1 MKTLRFLILG
11 LLTIAT
17 TCGAQQFTDSGWYR
31 AGQPPDMAAP
41 PDPGSGAKAN
51 YLIASEGMSASYVGV
66 PTAPVAETITPEI
79 QALANGLQDDPV
91 KIFNYVHDHIRY
103 VLYFGAK
110 KGAQIT
116 LLEKSGNDFDQSAL
130 LVALLRAAG
139 YTNSQGANLG
149 VGYQFGWELLPYD
162 ATNHQDLHHWL
173 GLTLNNTNWSNT
185 TLYLYNLFYVER
197 HYPTMYYSSTDTNTF
212 WFQRVWV
219 TLTIG
224 STNYYLDPAFKVSE
238 PISGINLSSAMGFSS
253 NSVMSAAAGTDTAN
267 SVSGLSESALRNTLT
282 GYATNLLGYLRNN
295 YPNASVQQ
303 ILGGQYI
310 VPSTNTTLATGL
322 LFPYYQWN
330 QPGAVMPV
338 VNWQYEP
345 TNLMSQLTMTF
356 AGTNHQWFFPQLEG
370 QRVSLTFDTS
380 GTAQLWQD
388 DTTLASHSTSG
399 SSGTTNVVLYIN
411 HPFGTWNFTNNVLID
426 NGTGDQITT
435 NSYQRTNSTYAILYA
450 FEPDWGWLQERQN
463 QLDNYRLQGL
473 GDTSRQVVS
482 ETLNVMGLNWMLQT
496 ESAEQLLARQM
507 DILPQWHHRVGR
519 MAQEIG
525 KGYYVDVYA
534 ETSGELSDGGT
545 DAASIDREDREF
557 DLFGLF
563 GSALEHGIIEQLQN
577 TNLVGAS
584 TVKMLEIASTNA
596 QTIYLASSA
605 NWTSGANV
613 SGSVANY
620 DSTTKTG
627 IGNLIANG
635 YYVLLPQNGSN
646 HVAGAGSWAGY
657 GYWAE
662 LNNSTN
668 QDSKLAISG
677 GYHGGYDSDPNATVN
692 TPVVVQG
699 GDSQPTTFA
708 NTPTSTP
715 NPPGAD
721 PVDMADGTFQLEHTD
736 LSLGQSEPRGIALSR
751 YYNGTRRFSNPAGM
765 AGGWIHN
772 YSISANTVA
781 APQAGFGGTTPAQA
795 DPMFVATCAAIGIF
809 NDLQPDPK
817 NWMVSAL
824 IAKWGIDQLT
834 KNSVSVTLGKD
845 TVQFVKQPNGAFT
858 PPANSTMTLT
868 QSGSTY
874 SLQERHGN
882 TFNFNSSGLLNTI
895 VDQYGNTLSVTYTN
909 NNVKTVSDW
918 KGRSL
923 TFSYTGGQ
931 LTSVADSTGRSV
943 SYGYSTTYNAQ
954 GDLTSFTDP
963 EGKTC
968 TYGYDTNHEI
978 TATINEASQLVVSNL
993 YDGFGH
999 LNVQYTQGN
1008 ANKTWRIFWS
1018 GWQTI
1023 EQDPAGSQRI
1033 FSYDDAGRL
1042 ISLQDQLGNL
1052 TQTFYDGQNHI
1063 VMSISPL
1070 GETNQFI
1077 YDGNNNLTNSIDP
1090 LGINTQFVYDNQNNL
1105 IRSVDARGN
1114 ASTFGYNNQFS
1125 LTGSTN
1131 GAGDFLTIAYNT
1143 DGTVSSHTDSGGMTS
1158 YGYDSNG
1165 QLNSITYP
1173 SGLGSESFVNSSLGD
1188 VTSHTDANGNVTTFS
1203 YNNRR
1208 QTTNSIAP
1216 GSLATRTAYDPVG
1229 NTATKTDARGN
1240 VTSDSWSATSH
1251 LLATTLPTTPQG
1263 TPIVTNI
1270 YDNHDWL
1277 IRTLDPLQNATQF
1290 TNDISGRLIAVS
1302 DSLARTAT
1310 IGYDADGRK
1319 LATTNAAGEVI
1330 TQQWDKRGSLIKTV
1344 DGAGHIVLH
1353 AYDNAGNQITLTN
1366 RNGKKWQFQ
1375 YDGAN
1380 RLTNTITPLGHIT
1393 TAVFNHQ
1400 GLLAS
1405 MKDPAGQSTT
1415 YSYDAKGRLSSR
1427 ADNVG
1432 TTTYN
1437 YDANNNTTNISE
1449 NGLTNSSTFDAYNRL
1464 SSYKDVYGNLIQY
1477 HYDANGN
1484 LTNLIYPG
1492 GKNVFYSYDSLNR
1505 MTNVTDWAGRKTSIT
1520 FDLAGRVATLT
1531 RPNGTFRTMSYD
1543 AAGQATNILEQ
1554 NAIGFPIALFKF
1566 NWNNAAEAQWE
1577 FAAPLPHTNSLPT
1590 RTMTYDDDNRL
1601 ATFNGT
1607 SVANDSDGNLV
1618 SAPLTNGTFV
1628 NYTYDARNRLLNA
1641 GGVTNAYDPA
1651 GSRIGIAY
1659 GTNSESYVVNPNSKL
1674 PQVLM
1679 RIKNGVTNYYV
1690 YGAGLL
1696 YQVTETATATNTLT
1710 YHYDYRGSTIAL
1722 TDGNGNV
1729 TDRMEYSL
1737 YATLTYHAGASDT
1750 PFLFNG
1756 RYGVMTDPNGLLY
1769 MRARYYSPY
1778 LCRFLNPDPTG
1789 FAAGLNFYAYANGN
1803 PVSYL
1808 DPFGLAAWYDSWGAW
1823 VGQQISTAQTFYN
1836 NHLPWAVAGTL
1847 NTGISIVGNV
1857 LSSPQALGHL
1867 GEGSGTFSADPTLA
1881 NSAGVFSDVSI
1892 VAGTL
1897 AGGLSPIAAANTP
1910 IGYGNVVY
1918 RYASA
1923 GEVDAMNTANS
1934 GSYILNTDKNGF
1946 SKDLYVTPDDPLTS
1960 SSQAIENYKLPGD
1973 NYDYIIAGDASGID
1987 FQSQWPVRVGDS
1999 PVEWITDQ
2007 QIPVISVNPIGYN
2020 LQYGTAAAGL
2030 SLTGGS
2036 STGKY

>member
-11 LLTIAT
+11 LLTMAT

-31 AGQPPDMAAP
+31 AAQLSDMAAP
-41 PDPGSGAKAN
+41 PDPSAGPKAQA
-51 YLIASEGMSASYVGV
+51 LISSEGMTANYVGV
-66 PTAPVAETITPEI
+66 PTAPVAEVITPEI
-79 QALANGLQDDPV
+79 QALANGLQNDPV

-110 KGAQIT
+110 KGAQLT

-139 YTNSQGANLG
+139 NTNSQGSDKG

-162 ATNHQDLHHWL
+162 ATNHQDLHHLL
-173 GLTLNNTNWSNT
+173 GLSLINTNWSNT

-197 HYPTMYYSSTDTNTF
+197 HYPTIYYSTSDTNTF

-219 TLTIG
+219 TLTLG

-238 PISGINLSSAMGFSS
+238 PITGINLSSAMGFSS

-282 GYATNLLGYLRNN
+282 GYATNLLGYLQNN
-295 YPNASVQQ
+295 YPNTSVQQ

-330 QPGAVMPV
+330 QAGAVMPV
-338 VNWQYEP
+338 VNWQNEP
-345 TNLMSQLTMTF
+345 TNLMSQLTITF

-370 QRVSLTFDTS
+370 QRASLTFDTS

-388 DTTLASHSTSG
+388 DTMLASHSTSG

-426 NGTGDQITT
+426 NGTGDQVTT

-496 ESAEQLLARQM
+496 ESAEQLLAHQM
-507 DILPQWHHRVGR
+507 GILPQWHHRVGR

-545 DAASIDREDREF
+545 DAASQDREDREF

-584 TVKMLEIASTNA
+584 TVKMLELASTNA

-620 DSTTKTG
+620 DSTTKTT
-627 IGNLIANG
+627 IGNLTANG
-635 YYVLLPQNGSN
+635 YYILLPQNGSN
-646 HVAGAGSWAGY
+646 HVAAAGSWAGY

-662 LNNSTN
+662 LNNATN
-668 QDSKLAISG
+668 QNSILAISG

-692 TPVVVQG
+692 TPVVVQD

-708 NTPTSTP
+708 NTPTATP
-715 NPPGAD
+715 NPTGAD

-736 LSLGQSEPRGIALSR
+736 LSLGQSEPRGVSLSR

-795 DPMFVATCAAIGIF
+795 APMFVATCAAIGVF
-809 NDLQPDPK
+809 NDLQPDAK

-834 KNSVSVTLGKD
+834 KNGASVTLGKD
-845 TVQFVKQPNGAFT
+845 TVQFVKQPNGVFT
-858 PPANSTMTLT
+858 PPANTAMTLT
-868 QSGSTY
+868 QNGSSY

-882 TFNFNSSGLLNTI
+882 TFNFNSAGLLTNI
-895 VDQYGNTLSVTYTN
+895 VDQYNQSLALTYNASNLVSTVT
-909 NNVKTVSDW
+909 DW
-918 KGRSL
+918 KSRSL
-923 TFSYTGGQ
+923 TFTYSGSQ
-931 LTSVADSTGRSV
+931 LTSVADSAGRSV
-943 SYGYSTTYNAQ
+943 SYGYSTTYNTQ

-963 EGKTC
+963 EGKTS
-968 TYGYDTNHEI
+968 TYAYDTNHEI
-978 TATINEASQLVVSNL
+978 TATINEASQLVASNL

-999 LNVQYTQGN
+999 LNVQYTQGDT
-1008 ANKTWRIFWS
+1008 NKTWHIFWS

-1023 EQDPAGSQRI
+1023 EQDPTGSQRI

-1042 ISLQDQLGNL
+1042 ISLKDQLGNF

-1063 VMSISPL
+1063 VTTVSPL

-1090 LGINTQFVYDNQNNL
+1090 LGFSKQSIYDNQNNL
-1105 IRSVDARGN
+1105 TRTIDARGI
-1114 ASTFGYNNQFS
+1114 ASTFGYNTQFS
-1125 LTGSTN
+1125 LIGSTN
-1131 GAGDFLTIAYNT
+1131 GAGDFVNYSYNT
-1143 DGTVSSHTDSGGMTS
+1143 DGTLASRVDSGGTTTF
-1158 YGYDSNG
+1158 GYDSYG
-1165 QLNSITYP
+1165 QLNSVTYP
-1173 SGLGSESFVNSSLGD
+1173 SSLGSESFVKNTLGD
-1188 VTSHTDANGNVTTFS
+1188 VTSHTDGRGFSTTFQ
-1203 YNNRR
+1203 YNLRR
-1208 QTTNSIAP
+1208 QLTNSVAP
-1216 GSLATRTAYDPVG
+1216 TNLITKIAYDAVG
-1229 NTATKTDARGN
+1229 NAAAVTDARGN
-1240 VTSDSWSATSH
+1240 TSSNSWSATRN
-1251 LLATTLPTTPQG
+1251 LAKMILPATSQG
-1263 TPIVTNI
+1263 VPIVTNI
-1270 YDNHDWL
+1270 YDNRDWL
-1277 IRTLDPLQNATQF
+1277 VGTHDPLQNTTQY
-1290 TNDISGRLIAVS
+1290 TNDVAGRLIATT
-1302 DSLARTAT
+1302 DPLLRTTAL
-1310 IGYDADGRK
+1310 GYDADGHK
-1319 LATTNAAGEVI
+1319 ITSTNAAGEI
-1330 TQQWDKRGSLIKTV
+1330 TKQNWDARGKLIQLT
-1344 DGAGHIVLH
+1344 DGAGHTVLS
-1353 AYDNAGNQITLTN
+1353 AYDGAGNQITLTN
-1366 RNGKKWQFQ
+1366 RNSKKWQFQ
-1375 YDGAN
+1375 FDGAN
-1380 RLTNTITPLGHIT
+1380 RLTNTITPLGRST
-1393 TAVFNHQ
+1393 SLVFNHQ
-1400 GLLAS
+1400 GLMAS
-1405 MKDPAGQSTT
+1405 LKDPASQTTT
-1415 YSYDAKGRLSSR
+1415 YSYDAKGRLTSR

-1432 TTTYN
+1432 TTIYN
-1437 YDANNNTTNISE
+1437 YDANDNKTNISE
-1449 NGLTNSSTFDAYNRL
+1449 NGLTNSWTYDAYNHV
-1464 SSYKDVYGNLIQY
+1464 SSYKDVYGNLVQY
-1477 HYDANGN
+1477 RYDANGN
-1484 LTNLIYPG
+1484 MTNLIYPG
-1492 GKNVFYSYDSLNR
+1492 GKNVYYAYDSNNH
-1505 MTNVTDWAGRKTSIT
+1505 MTGVVDWAGRTT
-1520 FDLAGRVATLT
+1520 ALTYDLAGRLTSVT
-1531 RPNGTFRTMSYD
+1531 RPNGTYRTITYD
-1543 AAGQATNILEQ
+1543 AAGEATNILEQ
-1554 NAIGFPIALFKF
+1554 TGIGFPIALFRF
-1566 NWNNAAEAQWE
+1566 NWNSAAEVQWE
-1577 FAAPLPHTNSLPT
+1577 FAAPLPHTNAPPT

-1601 ATFNGT
+1601 ATFNSA
-1607 SVANDSDGNLV
+1607 SVANDLDGNLTN
-1618 SAPLTNGTFV
+1618 APLTNSTFSI
-1628 NYTYDARNRLLNA
+1628 YAYDARNRLLNV
-1641 GGVTNAYDPA
+1641 GGVTNAYDSA

-1659 GTNSESYVVNPNSKL
+1659 GTNSESYVINPNSQL

-1679 RIKNGVTNYYV
+1679 RIKNGITNYYI

-1722 TDGNGNV
+1722 SDGNGNV
-1729 TDRMEYSL
+1729 TDRMEYSA
-1737 YATLTYHAGASDT
+1737 YATLTYHAGISDT

-1769 MRARYYSPY
+1769 MRARFYNPF
-1778 LCRFLNPDPTG
+1778 LCRFVNSDPSG
-1789 FAAGLNFYAYANGN
+1789 FSGGLNFYAYANGN
-1803 PVSYL
+1803 PISYL
-1808 DPFGLAAWYDSWGAW
+1808 DPFGLSVWTSIAGGLRV
-1823 VGQQISTAQTFYN
+1823 VGGGLET
-1836 NHLPWAVAGTL
+1836 VAGYGLATAGAGL
-1847 NTGISIVGNV
+1847 STTGVGAILGVPMIAAGVAVGANGLDQVQAGARQTVSGNQVDSFTSGDLQMLGMSQNTANLTDAGISIVG
-1857 LSSPQALGHL
+1857 SLG
-1867 GEGSGTFSADPTLA
+1867 
-1881 NSAGVFSDVSI
+1881 
-1892 VAGTL
+1892 AGTL
-1897 AGGLSPIAAANTP
+1897 TAGVRAAQIAANEPQLVQGMNALQVLNAYDTGAQALNEADYWALGGSFTSPLYKAALIDQGVNVSGDAYQLTTGFGQATFQSGTLIGTGLTP
-1910 IGYGNVVY
+1910 SAAFGAGVIGEWGGVVNE
-1918 RYASA
+1918 AQ
-1923 GEVDAMNTANS
+1923 
-1934 GSYILNTDKNGF
+1934 
-1946 SKDLYVTPDDPLTS
+1946 S
-1960 SSQAIENYKLPGD
+1960 SS
-1973 NYDYIIAGDASGID
+1973 
-1987 FQSQWPVRVGDS
+1987 
-1999 PVEWITDQ
+1999 
-2007 QIPVISVNPIGYN
+2007 
-2020 LQYGTAAAGL
+2020 
-2030 SLTGGS
+2030 
-2036 STGKY
+2036 GK